1 VKTEFKSEQGIK
13 REHDEDNSSN
23 VSACRFKTVKT
34 LDGHDA
40 VDLTD

>member
-1 VKTEFKSEQGIK
+1 MKTEFKSENGIK

-23 VSACRFKTVKT
+23 ISARHFKMVKT